1 MAGGIW
7 SGVDAGDQTHHG
19 VQGQNGAAAVADEG
33 QGQTDNRSNADTHT
47 DVAENLENQGG
58 GGAEAYQPPD
68 IVLAVS
74 THPDAPGYNQ
84 AQENNHK
91 QAAEEAQL
99 LADGGEDEVC
109 VLGKQSAFCL
119 GAGALIQSLSCKAA
133 AGEGAKAQGGVVA
146 FVDTQRVQR
155 GVKQHQNP
163 LLLIG
168 VQELPDNGG
177 GHRNGAAGHQ
187 KPDNADAAGKGHADE
202 DKHENQ
208 GNTQISGKHH
218 VHTGQ
223 KPQMEYHMENRGD
236 GGNLILMGGH
246 HRGHNQNIGDFTD
259 FRRLDVHRHQR
270 NVQPALVAGAVV
282 GAEGNQQQQQELEER
297 TEELKKI
304 MEKEQEDVD
313 RLEGKS
319 LAAFFY
325 RISGRMDE
333 KMSKEKE
340 EAYSAAVKY
349 DAAVKELEN
358 AQKDLAW
365 CQNELK
371 RLSGCQQRYQ
381 QTLEQKIYRIK
392 STGGAASIE
401 ILELEE
407 RISRLEKQ
415 NKEIQEAMEAGN
427 QALDI
432 TERVLKELGNAESW
446 GTFDVFGGGL
456 LSDLQKHSH
465 LDRAQG
471 MIEDLQEKLRRFR
484 TELADVAMENKA
496 EFQVNIQGFLRFAD
510 YFFDNIFTDWT
521 VLNRINESKK
531 QVFETKTEILQILES
546 LKGIQNR
553 AAQQKEETKEK
564 LAQAAIRTKV

>member
-1 MAGGIW
+1 MNYY
-7 SGVDAGDQTHHG
+7 DEELQELLQQTMR
-19 VQGQNGAAAVADEG
+19 EK
-33 QGQTDNRSNADTHT
+33 R
-47 DVAENLENQGG
+47 LR
-58 GGAEAYQPPD
+58 
-68 IVLAVS
+68 
-74 THPDAPGYNQ
+74 
-84 AQENNHK
+84 
-91 QAAEEAQL
+91 
-99 LADGGEDEVC
+99 
-109 VLGKQSAFCL
+109 
-119 GAGALIQSLSCKAA
+119 
-133 AGEGAKAQGGVVA
+133 AKA
-146 FVDTQRVQR
+146 VD
-155 GVKQHQNP
+155 
-163 LLLIG
+163 LI
-168 VQELPDNGG
+168 
-177 GHRNGAAGHQ
+177 
-187 KPDNADAAGKGHADE
+187 
-202 DKHENQ
+202 
-208 GNTQISGKHH
+208 
-218 VHTGQ
+218 
-223 KPQMEYHMENRGD
+223 M
-236 GGNLILMGGH
+236 
-246 HRGHNQNIGDFTD
+246 
-259 FRRLDVHRHQR
+259 
-270 NVQPALVAGAVV
+270 
-282 GAEGNQQQQQELEER
+282 QQQELEER

-325 RISGRMDE
+325 RIAGRMDE

-365 CQNELK
+365 CQSELK

-531 QVFETKTEILQILES
+531 QVFETKTEILQLLES

-553 AAQQKEETKEK
+553 AAKQKEETKEK
-564 LAQAAIRTKV
+564 LAQAAIRIKA